1 MIHLLKEH
9 ERLVVS
15 TLGKISGVKGPG
27 LVLVMPMLQTAVRMD
42 LRETFTLATPHVTM
56 TWRVVDP
63 AKALEQVADYRQAI
77 EQLAITVMKKIL
89 AGREVDALVFERQGV
104 EAQALADMNAA
115 AAAWGL
121 EVQKVEAKRR

>member
-27 LVLVMPMLQTAVRMD
+27 LVLVMPMLQAAVRMD

-89 AGREVDALVFERQGV
+89 AGREVDALVFERQGI